1 LGLFITIEG
10 IEGSGKTT
18 LARALAK
25 ELASDGSEVVVTS
38 EPGGDA
44 VGRAIRK
51 LLLDSS
57 SEIADRAELLLFEAA
72 RAQNVDKV
80 IRPALDRG
88 AVVISDRYADS
99 STAYQGCARGIDPI
113 TVRLFNDY
121 ATRTLAPDLTILLD
135 LPAKDGLAREQKADR
150 FSAED
155 LAFHERVRQGFLEI
169 ARAEPERFVV
179 IDASLEPQ
187 EVLAKAME
195 AIRRLKGA
203 G

>member
-1 LGLFITIEG
+1 MFITIEG

-25 ELASDGSEVVVTS
+25 ELLAQGLDVVVTS

-44 VGRAIRK
+44 VGTAIRR

-80 IRPALDRG
+80 IRPALDRD

-99 STAYQGCARGIDPI
+99 SIAYQGYARGINPI

-121 ATRTLAPDLTILLD
+121 ATRTLTPDLTILLD
-135 LPAKDGLAREQKADR
+135 LPAKDGLAREREADR

-155 LAFHERVRQGFLEI
+155 MAFHERVRQGFLEI
-169 ARAEPERFVV
+169 ARAGPQRFVV

-203 G
+203 A